1 MSDQEFVDR
10 LRQLALAYDREMGSY
25 VESTYQGF
33 DVFEWVRARL
43 LNIPI
48 TDDTTAWRK
57 ELGPDAIF
65 R

>member
-1 MSDQEFVDR
+1 MTDQEFVER
-10 LRQLALAYDREMGSY
+10 LRLLALEYDREGGSY
-25 VESTYQGF
+25 QESTYQGF

-43 LNIPI
+43 LNIPA
-48 TDDTTAWRK
+48 TDDVAAWRK